1 MALFNQANEEIQKMH
16 IDKKKCVGCANCVP
30 VCPMGAIYI
39 GDDHL
44 SEINPDACVECQACY
59 KGMSVEDLPQQPTR
73 FLRGLLAFGKLRF
86 QPDPDIC
93 PTGAITPDEL
103 TWPRTIR
110 RTFSDP
116 QVPHESTG
124 VGGRGTQE
132 VKTNDITGRVK
143 EGEAGF
149 TVEFGR
155 PGVGARFADSDALC
169 RRLAR
174 MGVEFQAENPVTAL
188 MSDVKTG
195 ELRKDILPEKVLSY
209 ILEFKTDLTKMT
221 DILTAI
227 EDEVKLLDTVVSL
240 GLAVRCDSNGEDA
253 VRSQL
258 VALGYDAWRAK
269 INMGLGRRTNP
280 VTATPEK
287 QQ

>member
-1 MALFNQANEEIQKMH
+1 VH
-16 IDKKKCVGCANCVP
+16 IDKKKCVGCANCVA

-39 GDDHL
+39 GDDRL
-44 SEINPDACVECQACY
+44 SEINQDACVECHACF
-59 KGMSVEDLPQQPTR
+59 KGMSVENLPQQPTR
-73 FLRGLLAFGKLRF
+73 FLRGVLAFFKLRF

-93 PTGAITPDEL
+93 PTGAITQDEL
-103 TWPRTIR
+103 KWPRTLR
-110 RTFSDP
+110 SAFSDP

-155 PGVGARFADSDALC
+155 PGVGSRFADADELC
-169 RRLAR
+169 RRLAK

-188 MSDVKTG
+188 MSDVKRG
-195 ELRKDILPEKVLSY
+195 ELRKDILNEKVLSY
-209 ILEFKTDLTKMT
+209 ILEFKTDISKTT
-221 DILTAI
+221 GILSAI
-227 EDEVKLLDTVVSL
+227 EDEVRQLDTVVSL
-240 GLAVRCDSNGEDA
+240 GLAVRCDPQGNDT

-258 VALGYDAWRAK
+258 VAMGYEAWRGK
-269 INMGLGRRTNP
+269 INVGLGRRTNP
-280 VTATPEK
+280 ALGIQEK
-287 QQ
+287 R